1 MVSQQRWPDLLTTL
15 VAGSDLSAEQTAW
28 AMQEVL
34 SWSASDVQLAAFAVA
49 LRAKG
54 ETVEE
59 LRGLAEAMLDKARP
73 LDLDP
78 DAVDVVGTGGDRANT
93 VNISTMAA
101 ITAAAA
107 GARVAKH
114 GNRAASSA
122 CGTADVLE
130 ELGVVLELPADKQQ
144 QVMDA
149 AGIVFLFASYYHSS
163 LRHAAGVRAGLGIQT
178 TFNLLGP
185 LANPARPRAQ
195 AIGIADARAA
205 ALIAGVLAARGVRGM
220 VFHGDDGLDELTT
233 TTSSRIWLINDGRVV
248 ETTLDPRELGIPAA
262 RVEDLVG
269 GDRVRNA
276 EVARAVF
283 AGEPGPVRDI
293 VTLNAAAALLA
304 FAGPDLDRPV
314 AEQFAEQLERART
327 VLDDGSAR
335 AKLDLWVRTTRDAAA
350 AQDD

>member
-1 MVSQQRWPDLLTTL
+1 MSGRRWPDLLSTL
-15 VAGSDLSAEQTAW
+15 VSGQDLSAEEATW

-34 SWSASDVQLAAFAVA
+34 SGSASDVHLAAFAVA
-49 LRAKG
+49 LRTKG
-54 ETVEE
+54 ETVDE

-73 LDLDP
+73 LQLDP

-130 ELGVVLELPADKQQ
+130 ELGVVLELPADRQQ
-144 QVMDA
+144 QVMDT
-149 AGIVFLFASYYHSS
+149 AGIVFLFASYYHAS

-178 TFNLLGP
+178 SFNLLGP
-185 LANPARPRAQ
+185 LSNPARPRAQ

-233 TTSSRIWLINDGRVV
+233 TTGSRIWLINDGRVV
-248 ETTLDPRELGIPAA
+248 ETTLDPRELDIPAA

-269 GDRVRNA
+269 GDRARNA
-276 EVARAVF
+276 QVAREVLGG
-283 AGEPGPVRDI
+283 AGGPVRDI

-304 FAGPDLDRPV
+304 YAGPDLERPV
-314 AEQFAEQLERART
+314 TEQFAEQLERARA
-327 VLDDGSAR
+327 VLDDGRAG
-335 AKLDLWVRTTRDAAA
+335 AKLDLWARTTQEL
-350 AQDD
+350 AQA